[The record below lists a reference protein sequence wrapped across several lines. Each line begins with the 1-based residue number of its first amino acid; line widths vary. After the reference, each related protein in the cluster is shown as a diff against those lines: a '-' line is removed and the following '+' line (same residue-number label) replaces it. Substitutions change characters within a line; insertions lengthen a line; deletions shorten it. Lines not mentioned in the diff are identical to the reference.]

1 VKEYQSQKKAF
12 REWLM
17 TEKGQGADNTTVLSE
32 IEYLKQMCVKGKMK
46 SALEWLNE
54 SFIENNEK
62 VVIFGTHKETIDAL
76 MDHFGDIAVKI
87 DGSTSQKDREK
98 AVNEFQNNPNVL
110 VFVGNIQAAGV
121 GITLTAASNVVFLE
135 FAWVPGLMTQSEDR
149 LHRIGQKNA
158 VNVYYLL
165 AENSIDEMIMSML
178 ERKREVTEGI
188 TGDNKELDFNLLDEL
203 KKYL

>member
-1 VKEYQSQKKAF
+1 
-12 REWLM
+12 
-17 TEKGQGADNTTVLSE
+17 
-32 IEYLKQMCVKGKMK
+32 
-46 SALEWLNE
+46 
-54 SFIENNEK
+54 
-62 VVIFGTHKETIDAL
+62 
-76 MDHFGDIAVKI
+76 
-87 DGSTSQKDREK
+87 
-98 AVNEFQNNPNVL
+98 
-110 VFVGNIQAAGV
+110 
-121 GITLTAASNVVFLE
+121 
-135 FAWVPGLMTQSEDR
+135 MTQSEDR